1 MGGSAFASG
10 DNPLDTPRMPATVYE
25 RAKAGCFA
33 ALRELYL
40 CVASPIEGPE
50 KQDYGDIDILVAWE
64 RAPFVGKCGGKTAPM
79 STPRRQEER
88 EEGEAWFEMANDCG
102 EGQER
107 TPSHSIMSMYEAR
120 KAIFAALDAKRAIY
134 SPAGDNYAI
143 PWPVTD
149 TEMDTDEPKR
159 FIQVDLTI
167 CSSLQQLQWI
177 LFKHAHGDLW
187 SIMQTIIQPRG
198 LTVDD
203 YSMSLRNNDIERYER
218 YSKKWPKVHVSR
230 DPAEVLVFLG
240 LDVERFS
247 EPFATRD
254 EMYEYIASC
263 RFFCIETNYGRHN
276 NPDPTN
282 PEMIMEPKGSEDKD
296 KDKMGT
302 DAAGEPATKKLK
314 SKNKQRLLKRPAFRQ
329 YFDEFL
335 PRCRAEGRYAGRPD
349 LYYWDV
355 HQQAFAIWG
364 NFQPMMSRQCV
375 HLILSLG
382 EDRVRAKIKEVC
394 QRLVPGTDA
403 KNNQYRGLL
412 NKAFKKIIIDGDLMY
427 GVVLEENEEFRDG
440 MGQMIKDQPEKFI
453 LKHHEE
459 VGKAAVAEHERNFE
473 EHKRLK
479 EEQKTSSIL

>member
-10 DNPLDTPRMPATVYE
+10 DDPLNTPRMPATVYE
-25 RAKAGCFA
+25 RAKAECFA

-50 KQDYGDIDILVAWE
+50 KQDYGDIDILVTWE
-64 RAPFVGKCGGKTAPM
+64 RAPFVGKCGGKTAPE

-88 EEGEAWFEMANDCG
+88 EDDEEWFEIANDYG

-107 TPSHSIMSMYEAR
+107 TPSHSIMSKDEAR
-120 KAIFAALDAKRAIY
+120 KAIFAALGAKRAIY
-134 SPAGDNYAI
+134 NPVGDNYAI

-149 TEMDTDEPKR
+149 TKMDTHEPKQY
-159 FIQVDLTI
+159 IQVDLTI
-167 CSSLQQLQWI
+167 CISLQQLQWI
-177 LFKHAHGDLW
+177 LFKHAHGNLW

-218 YSKKWPKVHVSR
+218 YSKKWPKVHTSR
-230 DPAEVLVFLG
+230 DPAEVLMFLG
-240 LDVERFS
+240 LDVARFS
-247 EPFATRD
+247 EPFATRV

-263 RFFCIETNYGRHN
+263 RLFCIETDYGRHN
-276 NPDPTN
+276 NPDATN
-282 PEMIMEPKGSEDKD
+282 PEMIMEPKQPEAKD
-296 KDKMGT
+296 KRDIE
-302 DAAGEPATKKLK
+302 AVEEPARKKFK

-335 PRCRAEGRYAGRPD
+335 PRCREEGRYAGRPH
-349 LYYWDV
+349 LYHWDV
-355 HQQAFAIWG
+355 HQEAFAIWG
-364 NFQPMMSRQCV
+364 NFQPMMSRQCRD
-375 HLILSLG
+375 LILSLG
-382 EDRVRAKIKEVC
+382 EDRVRTKIKEVC
-394 QRLVPGTDA
+394 QSLVPGTNA
-403 KNNQYRGLL
+403 KDSMYRGLL
-412 NKAFKKIIIDGDLMY
+412 NKAFKKIIIDGDLTY
-427 GVVLEENEEFRDG
+427 GVRPGDKEEFRDG

-459 VGKAAVAEHERNFE
+459 VGKAAVAKHEQKFE

-479 EEQKTSSIL
+479 EEQKTKNIL

>member
-10 DNPLDTPRMPATVYE
+10 DDPLDTPRMPATVYK
-25 RAKAGCFA
+25 RAKTGCFD

-64 RAPFVGKCGGKTAPM
+64 RAPFVGNCDGSIAPKP
-79 STPRRQEER
+79 TPRRQEER
-88 EEGEAWFEMANDCG
+88 EDDEAWFEMANDYG

-107 TPSHSIMSMYEAR
+107 IPGHSIMSKDEAR
-120 KAIFAALDAKRAIY
+120 KAIFAALGAKRSIY
-134 SPAGDNYAI
+134 NSGGDNYAV

-149 TEMDTDEPKR
+149 KEMDADEPKR
-159 FIQVDLTI
+159 FIQVDITI
-167 CSSLQQLQWI
+167 CGSLQQLQWI

-187 SIMQTIIQPRG
+187 IIMQTILQPRG

-240 LDVERFS
+240 LNVERFS

-282 PEMIMEPKGSEDKD
+282 PEMIMEAKESDGKD
-296 KDKMGT
+296 NNKTDTGT
-302 DAAGEPATKKLK
+302 AGEPATKKLK
-314 SKNKQRLLKRPAFRQ
+314 SKNKQRLIKRPAFRQ

-355 HQQAFAIWG
+355 HQQAFTIWG
-364 NFQPMMSRQCV
+364 NFQPMMSRQCMR
-375 HLILSLG
+375 LIISLG

-403 KNNQYRGLL
+403 KDGRYRGLL
-412 NKAFKKIIIDGDLMY
+412 NKAFKKIIVDGDLSY
-427 GVVLEENEEFRDG
+427 GVKPEENEEFRDG
-440 MGQMIKDQPEKFI
+440 MGQMIKDQPENFI

-459 VGKAAVAEHERNFE
+459 VGKAAVAEHERKFQ

-479 EEQKTSSIL
+479 EEQTKNIL